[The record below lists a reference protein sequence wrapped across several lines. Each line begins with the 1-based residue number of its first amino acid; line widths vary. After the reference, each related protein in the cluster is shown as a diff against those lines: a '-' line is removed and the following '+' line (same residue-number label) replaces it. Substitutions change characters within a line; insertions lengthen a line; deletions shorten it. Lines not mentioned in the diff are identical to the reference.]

1 MAKEKN
7 KIDINKHE
15 IDINTLKKQ
24 NVNDLLSIK
33 ELYKR
38 LKELEEKISQIKY
51 IDNTLV
57 NKLKKEYLNL
67 EKLILD
73 ENIQTKLTNDI
84 KTINSQLTN
93 DIKTINSQ
101 LTNDIKT
108 INVKLTNVNE
118 AINSEL
124 DNKVNKEELN
134 SKIWTMTNMGQD
146 VKKAMT
152 GGSVA
157 VVGENT
163 ILPINTVKK
172 SLTAEEVDFLNVES
186 KNLYNYKRVL
196 SNKALN
202 IKGEIIESEDKYTSE
217 LITAKN
223 GDIICIKEN
232 DVNYN
237 PYLLC
242 FYGNDGFINYTASQF
257 CTAPEGTTG
266 FRFTTNGLKQLKVFI
281 YEDGITSSNI
291 NEDYFETVYL
301 KSNINVTEDSL
312 PYTKEEI
319 KNEVIEESKKTII
332 TKDRCDFIKEI
343 KSKNLCNISKLK
355 NGFYLYKGV
364 ETAITDT
371 KYYVTDYIPVT
382 SGQSVSGNGGK
393 QYVCLYDIN
402 KSYVSQN
409 QTGKI
414 TATCDGYVRFTVY
427 CTPEFRDNY
436 LIITYGDYT
445 ADEVTNMYEPYY
457 SKSILNDIL
466 ISSDSIENLQNSRWK
481 GKNLVVIGDSITECT
496 GANEKLVL
504 SYPYRLRDNL
514 GFRSLKRCCYWG
526 KHYYDFDEIVK
537 HSVNITDGIEATIT
551 DGRIV
556 EVKSFKEAD
565 LFLCFLGQN
574 DTEHIGNID
583 DEKGQGKELGL
594 IANIKYWI
602 EYCLNE
608 NTGNPN
614 AEFIFI
620 TPTPSLNQYLANL
633 KANRQA
639 IKDVAELYNVKCID
653 MFGLCGFNSLT
664 QKTFYTTSSGV
675 VTDSVH
681 PTLENGH
688 RRVYEVIRNGIG
700 Y

>member
-1 MAKEKN
+1 MKYTDKLGLPVWDKPETDVFDIEQFNEGMKAIDDIIIKIVNQINGLVIGDTKVDLSEYVKEKVF
-7 KIDINKHE
+7 E
-15 IDINTLKKQ
+15 ELKKKVA
-24 NVNDLLSIK
+24 NKADK
-33 ELYKR
+33 E
-38 LKELEEKISQIKY
+38 EIEQIS
-51 IDNTLV
+51 
-57 NKLKKEYLNL
+57 
-67 EKLILD
+67 
-73 ENIQTKLTNDI
+73 
-84 KTINSQLTN
+84 SQLDTKA
-93 DIKTINSQ
+93 DKEEVEIISSQ
-101 LTNDIKT
+101 LDT
-108 INVKLTNVNE
+108 
-118 AINSEL
+118 
-124 DNKVNKEELN
+124 
-134 SKIWTMTNMGQD
+134 
-146 VKKAMT
+146 KA
-152 GGSVA
+152 
-157 VVGENT
+157 N
-163 ILPINTVKK
+163 
-172 SLTAEEVDFLNVES
+172 
-186 KNLYNYKRVL
+186 
-196 SNKALN
+196 
-202 IKGEIIESEDKYTSE
+202 
-217 LITAKN
+217 
-223 GDIICIKEN
+223 
-232 DVNYN
+232 
-237 PYLLC
+237 
-242 FYGNDGFINYTASQF
+242 
-257 CTAPEGTTG
+257 
-266 FRFTTNGLKQLKVFI
+266 
-281 YEDGITSSNI
+281 
-291 NEDYFETVYL
+291 
-301 KSNINVTEDSL
+301 
-312 PYTKEEI
+312 KEEI

-332 TKDRCDFIKEI
+332 TKDRCDFIRKT
-343 KSKNLCNISKLK
+343 KSKNLCDISKLK

-364 ETAITDT
+364 ETSITDT

-382 SGQSVSGNGGK
+382 SGQTVSGNGGK

-402 KSYVSQN
+402 KSYVSQT

-414 TATCDGYVRFTVY
+414 TATCNGYVRFTVY
-427 CTPEFRDNY
+427 CTPQFRDKY
-436 LIITYGDYT
+436 LMITYGDYT
-445 ADEVTNMYEPYY
+445 SDEVTNMYEPYC
-457 SKSILNDIL
+457 SKYVLSDIL
-466 ISSDSIENLQNSRWK
+466 IPSESIENLQNSRWK

-514 GFRSLKRCCYWG
+514 GFGSLKRCCYWG

-551 DGRIV
+551 DGTIV
-556 EVKSFKEAD
+556 EVKSFKKAD

-574 DTEHIGNID
+574 DTEQIGKID

-620 TPTPSLNQYLANL
+620 TPTPSLNQYLPNL

-664 QKTFYTTSSGV
+664 QKTFYTTSNGA